1 MRERKL
7 NKEYFLSNKVNVYF
21 DESSMML
28 NCYIFYSSVFILG
41 HANYFPPNFKEWFHS
56 LEISL
61 EYFMNFQAD
70 LNELRSS
77 ICSLLNQN
85 ADIIPVVNRLN
96 FAQCTYLLS
105 VFRLETLRY
114 FQSAI
119 HLGRHLLQIPFAK
132 RLQFFSL
139 S

>member
-1 MRERKL
+1 MREERKL

-28 NCYIFYSSVFILG
+28 NCYIFYSSVF
-41 HANYFPPNFKEWFHS
+41 ANYFPPNFKEWFHS